1 MTSWRLFGLSHCLS
15 DTFETLFVQ
24 KLYDDCI
31 EHRRLP
37 VGTLQQVPTSRYKT
51 HPNLIRN
58 MYYELEHHL
67 PSRVTLGNLIR
78 NMYYEL
84 EHHLPSRATLG
95 VGGGGGGVT
104 LITLT
109 TLK

>member
-1 MTSWRLFGLSHCLS
+1 MVDLLHGRNLFQTCMTSWRLFGLIHCLS

-67 PSRVTLGNLIR
+67 PSRVTLG
-78 NMYYEL
+78 
-84 EHHLPSRATLG
+84 
-95 VGGGGGGVT
+95 VGGGGVT